1 MEALPA
7 EDQGI
12 EAVVLA
18 AMDQIFL
25 TLEQQS
31 SENLAPALHAYIQ
44 HLRDI
49 EQAASA
55 RNVRGLHWVCR
66 LIEGNLQKL
75 LEQQRPLKQEE
86 LHLLREWPDLL
97 ASYALD
103 HGERNIQ
110 PLLKHLAEPCW
121 PEPLNEHAQCELHQL
136 LSCDDPAC
144 VSVNNDGNPDEPPL
158 LTEVINDSAE
168 FTGFDLLEQFIAA
181 LAQERVSITTISTL
195 LHQLAT
201 ATNQAE
207 LMQASLQQL
216 QDSLNQLHPQTE
228 LTSEQIMVL
237 QNASLLML
245 DQAHTGGDALATQLF
260 DLAFDACW
268 HTETFSTIAAVTSD
282 TPAIAAQQPV
292 IANDEAETPLT
303 TNLFAEPEVVNRQ
316 LLQIFSHEL
325 QQMLPQLEQD
335 LEKFSQPNS
344 EADYA
349 LHTVNY
355 LDDLSRIA
363 DTAASLSLT
372 GVQFYLANL
381 VQQASAADLRNPAL
395 QIELGLIP
403 LNLIA
408 YLEALA
414 SNQAVNDL
422 VIQLLEH
429 LQHPLWQTSTENAA
443 DHSVNTNLK
452 RMLSDIEVSDEHA
465 LDDDDNRDLSSV
477 SLALPSDLNYE
488 LFEGLLQ
495 ELPQQLDQFC
505 SALLAIQ
512 SGMELQAGLNLL
524 KQAQRAAHTLK
535 GAANTVG
542 IAGIANLTHHLEELL
557 QQQRQRQQLPDADLL
572 QLLIQAGD
580 CLQVMGEAILGLS
593 EAPEDASA
601 IMQAILAIIAGE
613 SESPA
618 LSAQPAST
626 AAPINSNST
635 NAADSATSAR
645 LPAQPYGLAAENRN
659 EAEPDLRKELLQSE
673 TQLRVSEA
681 SVDELLRLAGENL
694 ISNSQIQEQLKQTL
708 KQTKLVQQQDQHLQR
723 LVEKLEHLVDI
734 RGFSLQTGTI
744 KTPDGFDPLEFER
757 YNELH
762 TLTRQLLEA
771 RTDAQEMNAQM
782 QQQLHHLSELLEGQR
797 NLQVENEHAVLR
809 TRLVPVA
816 QLSARLQRVVRQ
828 TCRVTG
834 KQAQLVIEGEQ
845 TQIDSKLLH
854 DLADP
859 LMHILRNAID
869 HGIESQEQRQL
880 RQKPLQG
887 SLKLS
892 FSRAGNNLRLICQD
906 DGAGLDF
913 AAIQQK
919 ALAKGLLTPQ
929 QQLGENELARFIL
942 LPGFSTRN
950 VTTQT
955 SGRGI
960 GMDVVYERI
969 LQLKG
974 SIEIHSVSAQGL
986 SLVIQLPLSLLSEH
1000 VLLARVDQALLA
1012 LSSRRIQDIHYH
1024 DEQHLLRIGERE
1036 LYRYQPAGSEQVQL
1050 LPVYDLSQLLQLP
1063 ARQHQAK
1070 AILLIRQQSGDLLAI
1085 KVDELNDS
1093 RDVVVKKLGPYVP
1106 RLPGIIGA
1114 ALLGDGS
1121 VSPVLDL
1128 ADLLEQRQT
1137 LNWLQQHELSAEP
1150 SAGVNASVAYT
1161 VLVVDDSLS
1170 ARRTTAQIVRD
1181 AGFVVHTALDGLD
1194 AIQKINEVAPD
1205 LLLVDMEMPRMN
1217 GLELTAHIRARS
1229 WPKRMNIIM
1238 ITSRSSEKHR
1248 QQALQA
1254 GVDDYLVKPFNEDQ
1268 LLQKISS
1275 YAGVY
1280 P

>member
-1 MEALPA
+1 MDALPA

-25 TLEQQS
+25 TLEQQQ
-31 SENLAPALHAYIQ
+31 SEDLAPALHAYIQ

-75 LEQQRPLKQEE
+75 LEQQRVLSQEE

-144 VSVNNDGNPDEPPL
+144 VSLQSETDDLPL
-158 LTEVINDSAE
+158 LTEVISSVSPPLD
-168 FTGFDLLEQFIAA
+168 FEQIETFIAGLTQTPVLVA
-181 LAQERVSITTISTL
+181 AVLQQLDVLLANLSQT
-195 LHQLAT
+195 
-201 ATNQAE
+201 E

-216 QDSLNQLHPQTE
+216 RDSVAQQASQLELSKPQVQALQD
-228 LTSEQIMVL
+228 
-237 QNASLLML
+237 ASLLIL
-245 DQAHTGGDALATQLF
+245 ESIHGHQESLATQLF
-260 DLAFDACW
+260 DLAFAPCW
-268 HTETFSTIAAVTSD
+268 QTQEVT
-282 TPAIAAQQPV
+282 
-292 IANDEAETPLT
+292 EAENSGPVTTPQPDPAVALT
-303 TNLFAEPEVVNRQ
+303 ATASNSLSGCEIKPASEVVNRQ

-335 LEKFSQPNS
+335 LDKLQQSVS
-344 EADYA
+344 DSDYA

-372 GVQFYLANL
+372 GVQLFLANL
-381 VQQASAADLRNPAL
+381 VQLVAGADIKNPERQLELR
-395 QIELGLIP
+395 LIP
-403 LNLIA
+403 LNLVA

-414 SNQAVNDL
+414 QDQVVSEFVT
-422 VIQLLEH
+422 QLISH
-429 LQHPLWQTSTENAA
+429 LQHPVWQN
-443 DHSVNTNLK
+443 VNDDTTLSHLQH
-452 RMLSDIEVSDEHA
+452 MLSNIEVSDEHA
-465 LDDDDNRDLSSV
+465 LDEEENRDLSSV

-495 ELPQQLDQFC
+495 ELPQQLDQFS

-512 SGMELQAGLNLL
+512 TGMDIQNGLGLL
-524 KQAQRAAHTLK
+524 EQAQRAAHTLK

-557 QQQRQRQQLPDADLL
+557 QQQRQAQQLPDNELL

-580 CLQVMGEAILGLS
+580 CLQVMGEAILGVS
-593 EAPEDASA
+593 PPPSDAGA
-601 IMQAILAIIAGE
+601 IMQAILAAIAGVTTTT
-613 SESPA
+613 SKPDLTRGAVTPVHKLSDNKPA
-618 LSAQPAST
+618 LSAPDISGA
-626 AAPINSNST
+626 
-635 NAADSATSAR
+635 
-645 LPAQPYGLAAENRN
+645 LPVT
-659 EAEPDLRKELLQSE
+659 EPELRKDLLANES
-673 TQLRVSEA
+673 QLRVSEA

-708 KQTKLVQQQDQHLQR
+708 KQTSLVQQQDQHLQK
-723 LVEKLEHLVDI
+723 LVEQLEHLVDI
-734 RGFSLQTGTI
+734 RGFSLQSGGI

-762 TLTRQLLEA
+762 TITRQLLEA
-771 RTDAQEMNAQM
+771 RTDAQEMNLQM

-797 NLQVENEHAVLR
+797 HLQVENEHAVLR
-809 TRLVPVA
+809 TRLVPVS

-834 KQAQLVIEGEQ
+834 KQAQLLIEGEQ

-854 DLADP
+854 ELADP

-887 SLKLS
+887 CLKLS

-913 AAIQQK
+913 AAIQHK
-919 ALAKGLLTPQ
+919 ALAKGLLSPQ
-929 QQLGENELARFIL
+929 QTLSENELARFIL

-1000 VLLARVDQALLA
+1000 VLLARVNQSLLA

-1024 DEQHLLRIGERE
+1024 DAQQLLKIGERE
-1036 LYRYQPAGSEQVQL
+1036 LYRYQKANQAEVQL
-1050 LPVYDLSQLLQLP
+1050 LPLYDLPQLLGL
-1063 ARQHQAK
+1063 ARQAREPK
-1070 AILLIRQQSGDLLAI
+1070 AILLVRQQSGDLVAI
-1085 KVDELNDS
+1085 KVDELSDS
-1093 RDVVVKKLGPYVP
+1093 REVVVKKLGPYVP

-1128 ADLLEQRQT
+1128 ADLLEQRQPQKIA
-1137 LNWLQQHELSAEP
+1137 WHEQIGGQAD
-1150 SAGVNASVAYT
+1150 ASTAQSSDTYT

-1181 AGFVVHTALDGLD
+1181 AGFQVHTALDGLD

-1229 WPKRMNIIM
+1229 WNKPMSIIM

-1268 LLQKISS
+1268 LLQRISS
-1275 YAGVY
+1275 YAGVCS
-1280 P
+1280 